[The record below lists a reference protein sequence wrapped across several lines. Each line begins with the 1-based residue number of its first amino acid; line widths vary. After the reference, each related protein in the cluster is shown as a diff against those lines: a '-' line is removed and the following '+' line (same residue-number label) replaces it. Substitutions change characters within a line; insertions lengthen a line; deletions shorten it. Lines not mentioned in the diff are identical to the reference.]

1 MGSHATRD
9 GTPPGAGV
17 IDVLDAVRRIVRTLR
32 LAARAAEKEVGL
44 SGAQV
49 FVLHALAWGP
59 VLSLNELAERT
70 RTHQSSVS
78 VVVQKLV
85 ARGLVQ
91 RTPVPGDAR
100 RTALSLTAAAKRVVK
115 DAPDAPT
122 EVLIAALERMP
133 ARQRTRL
140 AEGLSR
146 LVEALG
152 AADEPPTMF
161 FEDDP
166 ATSRAGKRA
175 GRKRGTSARTP
186 ARSRRS
192 EVQGGA

>member
-1 MGSHATRD
+1 MGSHTKRSRRGRGGGAARPDASMGSHT
-9 GTPPGAGV
+9 TPPGAGV
-17 IDVLDAVRRIVRTLR
+17 TDVLDSVRRIVRTLR

-49 FVLHALAWGP
+49 FVLHALARGP

-85 ARGLVQ
+85 GRGLVQ

-100 RTALSLTAAAKRVVK
+100 RTALSLTSAAKRVVK

-122 EVLIAALERMP
+122 EVLIAA
-133 ARQRTRL
+133 
-140 AEGLSR
+140 
-146 LVEALG
+146 
-152 AADEPPTMF
+152 
-161 FEDDP
+161 
-166 ATSRAGKRA
+166 
-175 GRKRGTSARTP
+175 
-186 ARSRRS
+186 
-192 EVQGGA
+192 

>member
-1 MGSHATRD
+1 M
-9 GTPPGAGV
+9 
-17 IDVLDAVRRIVRTLR
+17 DVLDSVRRIVRTLR

-49 FVLHALAWGP
+49 FVLHALARGP

-78 VVVQKLV
+78 VVVQRLV
-85 ARGLVQ
+85 ERGLVE

-100 RTALSLTAAAKRVVK
+100 RTALSLTAAARRVVK

-122 EVLIAALERMP
+122 EVLIAALERMS
-133 ARQRTRL
+133 AAQRTRL
-140 AEGLSR
+140 ADGLNR

-152 AADEPPTMF
+152 AAGEPATMF

-166 ATSRAGKRA
+166 AAARAREKS
-175 GRKRGTSARTP
+175 GRKRGATQPTRAR
-186 ARSRRS
+186 RVGQRR
-192 EVQGGA
+192 EPKGRA